1 MNPTTAT
8 PTNTPWWQTTWAAAL
23 LGAILLALSFP
34 PADLGWLAWFAVVP
48 WLSLIARPTLSGRRP
63 YLTIWLAGCLH
74 WLLVLHFLRLPHWA
88 TAIGWPFLAAY
99 LATYLPLFIA
109 VSRVV
114 VQRWQWSLPLTVM
127 LTWMGCEYIR
137 LWFFTGFGMACL
149 GHTQYRWYALIQA
162 AEFGGAT
169 LVGGLVL
176 LPAAWCVGWLLL
188 KEQTRRQ
195 VIIDGA
201 AIIALFTAV
210 LVYGY
215 QELQLPLQPTIT
227 AALIQGNIDTV
238 FEYEEG
244 RNERVMKEYIE
255 ITKVAIADCDL
266 KNIKLDLIA
275 WPESMCRIDCLTFD
289 PSFVLPP
296 NSSQSIQK
304 LKSQNSERFQAFQS
318 QFEQVLFRLVV
329 ERRPVEDFYF
339 NPALLI
345 GIDRTHIITEEK
357 YDRTNSVS
365 FMKHVFSSQVGG
377 FYENDVYD
385 KMHCVPF
392 GEYIPFGDWFPWLY
406 RITPLPSGLKPG
418 DQPFAFM
425 LNRDKHLVS
434 PNIKREKTVSTFE
447 LSPSICYETVMPQVI
462 RQHMLTLS
470 EQGTTPDILV
480 NVTNDGWFW
489 GSSELDLHLICG
501 VFRAV
506 ENRRPL
512 IIAANTGFSA
522 YIDPLGRIK
531 AQGKRHAKDYLIVTP
546 EIYKDRDREW
556 LSSYVRYGE
565 WAGKLGLLLIVVVIA
580 MQVWQR
586 WMSKGI
592 RDWS

>member
-1 MNPTTAT
+1 MNNIST
-8 PTNTPWWQTTWAAAL
+8 PTNIPWYQTTWAAAL

-34 PADLGWLAWFAVVP
+34 PADQGWLAWFAVVP

-63 YLTIWLAGCLH
+63 YLTIWLAGCVH
-74 WLLVLHFLRLPHWA
+74 WLLVLHWLRLPHWA

-99 LATYLPLFIA
+99 LAAYLPLFVA

-114 VQRWQWSLPLTVM
+114 VHRCQWSLPLTVM
-127 LTWMGCEYIR
+127 MVWMGCEYIR

-149 GHTQYRWYALIQA
+149 GHTQYRWHALIQA

-176 LPAAWCVGWLLL
+176 LPAAWCVAWFCWSQ
-188 KEQTRRQ
+188 QTRRRT
-195 VIIDGA
+195 IIDGVC
-201 AIIALFTAV
+201 IVTLFTAV
-210 LVYGY
+210 FVYGY

-244 RNERVMKEYIE
+244 RNERVMKEYLE
-255 ITKVAIADCDL
+255 ITEQAMKSASG
-266 KNIKLDLIA
+266 NIHLIV
-275 WPESMCRIDCLTFD
+275 WPESMCRLPHVTFAPD
-289 PSFVLPP
+289 FVMPKES
-296 NSSQSIQK
+296 NRTVEQMQEHICNQFK
-304 LKSQNSERFQAFQS
+304 QLKSKCYQDLNLDGETISF
-318 QFEQVLFRLVV
+318 
-329 ERRPVEDFYF
+329 PV
-339 NPALLI
+339 AMIL
-345 GIDRTHIITEEK
+345 GIDREELFSELQFN
-357 YDRTNSVS
+357 RFNSVLFLDIRNS
-365 FMKHVFSSQVGG
+365 VQDISELQVT
-377 FYENDVYD
+377 YD

-406 RITPLPSGLKPG
+406 KITPLPGGLTPGKEPSCFVLDPSKPSFRYKFIHQ
-418 DQPFAFM
+418 DH
-425 LNRDKHLVS
+425 N
-434 PNIKREKTVSTFE
+434 

-462 RQHMLTLS
+462 RNHMLALS

-506 ENRRPL
+506 ENRRPM

-531 AQGKRHAKDYLIVTP
+531 AQGKRHEKDYLIVTP
-546 EIYKDRDREW
+546 EIYEGRNREW

-565 WAGKLGLLLIVVVIA
+565 WAGKLGLLLIVAVIA
-580 MQVWQR
+580 IQGRQR
-586 WMSKGI
+586 FVKRSKDQGT
-592 RDWS
+592 RMK

>member
-1 MNPTTAT
+1 MKSMTST
-8 PTNTPWWQTTWAAAL
+8 PTNTPWYQTTWAAAL

-34 PADLGWLAWFAVVP
+34 PADQGWLAWFAVVP

-63 YLTIWLAGCLH
+63 YLTIWLAGCVH
-74 WLLVLHFLRLPHWA
+74 WLLVLHWLRLPHWA

-99 LATYLPLFIA
+99 LAAYLPLFVA

-114 VQRWQWSLPLTVM
+114 VHRWRWSLPLTAM
-127 LTWMGCEYIR
+127 LVWMGFESLR
-137 LWFFTGFGMACL
+137 LWLFTGFGMACL
-149 GHTQYRWYALIQA
+149 GHTQYRWHALIQA

-188 KEQTRRQ
+188 KEQTRRRI
-195 VIIDGA
+195 IIDGA
-201 AIIALFTAV
+201 AITALFTAV

-244 RNERVMKEYIE
+244 RNERVMKEYIGLTE
-255 ITKVAIADCDL
+255 EAI
-266 KNIKLDLIA
+266 KSSKTTLDLVV
-275 WPESMCRIDCLTFD
+275 WPESMCRIPHFTVGPNFTLTGESNRTPQQIILDRVVSQYRELKARFSSLNNNTFQL
-289 PSFVLPP
+289 PSM
-296 NSSQSIQK
+296 
-304 LKSQNSERFQAFQS
+304 
-318 QFEQVLFRLVV
+318 
-329 ERRPVEDFYF
+329 
-339 NPALLI
+339 LL
-345 GIDRTHIITEEK
+345 GIDREYLYTETNYK
-357 YDRTNSVS
+357 RFNSVLYLAHDLRFDS
-365 FMKHVFSSQVGG
+365 ISDID
-377 FYENDVYD
+377 NTYD

-392 GEYIPFGDWFPWLY
+392 GEYIPLGDWFPWLY
-406 RITPLPSGLKPG
+406 RITPLPGGLTPG
-418 DQPFAFM
+418 NNPTLINSIDLIDNYFAKDY
-425 LNRDKHLVS
+425 N
-434 PNIKREKTVSTFE
+434 

-462 RQHMLTLS
+462 RNHMLTLT
-470 EQGTTPDILV
+470 EQGTAPDILV

-546 EIYKDRDREW
+546 EIYEGRHREW
-556 LSSYVRYGE
+556 LSSYIRYGE
-565 WAGKLGLLLIVVVIA
+565 WAGKLGLLLIVTVIVV
-580 MQVWQR
+580 QGWQR
-586 WMSKGI
+586 WKRKGI
-592 RDWS
+592 RD